1 MTTGLTD
8 NRSLLEKADL
18 ALTDLTTSGG
28 MLQPVQAAKF
38 MRILIKASKVLGMS
52 TVVPMRAPK
61 QLIEKIRF
69 GGRILRAG
77 QEATALPAGDR
88 AKPDLGK
95 VELDAQLFKGEV
107 RLDNEVLEDSIERE
121 ELRQTIMQLMAEAVS
136 RDMEEVV
143 INGDVNSS
151 DPFLAKFNGILKA
164 ASSHVVDGLDSSLNK
179 GMFRD
184 LMKAMPSEFLR
195 DKSALRFLTSVNA
208 EIGYRDSL
216 GDRGTPGGDAW
227 LQEREEISYTGI
239 PIIDVPMF
247 PENIGTSSHCTD
259 VILTDPKN
267 VNVGIWRNI
276 RIETDKL
283 VSDGVLII
291 VVTLRFDTKFAEET
305 AVTKAINV
313 KVA

>member
-1 MTTGLTD
+1 
-8 NRSLLEKADL
+8 LEKADL
-18 ALTDLTTSGG
+18 ALSDLTTSGG
-28 MLQPVQAAKF
+28 LLQPAQAAKF

-77 QEATALPAGDR
+77 VEATALPAGDR

-121 ELRQTIMQLMAEAVS
+121 ELRQTIMSMMAEAVS

-143 INGDVNSS
+143 INGDTTSG
-151 DPFLAKFNGILKA
+151 DPFLAKFDGILA
-164 ASSHVVDGLDSSLNK
+164 QASSHVVDAALQTTNKSL
-179 GMFRD
+179 FRD
-184 LMKAMPSEFLR
+184 LMKVVPNEFLR
-195 DKSALRFLTSVNA
+195 DKAALRFLTSVNS
-208 EIGYRDSL
+208 EINYRDAL
-216 GDRGTPGGDAW
+216 ADRGTPGGDAW
-227 LQEREEISYTGI
+227 LQEQGEVSYTGI
-239 PIIDVPMF
+239 PVVDVPMF
-247 PENIGTSSHCTD
+247 PENLGVGSNCTD
-259 VILTDPKN
+259 ILLTDPKN
-267 VNVGIWRNI
+267 INVGIWRNI

-291 VVTLRFDTKFAEET
+291 VVTLRFDTKYAEEN
-305 AVTKAINV
+305 AVAKCINV
-313 KVA
+313 KVS